1 MGAKVPRGGAILNTR
16 SKIGR
21 IYVNLHITLLH
32 TKHTSFDSCGFR
44 EDFFSYVSYYKH
56 MADNDVPGAW
66 PIWTPGS
73 WLSSSIKRIT

>member
-21 IYVNLHITLLH
+21 IYVKLHITLLH

-44 EDFFSYVSYYKH
+44 EDFFH
-56 MADNDVPGAW
+56 MF
-66 PIWTPGS
+66 PII
-73 WLSSSIKRIT
+73 SIWQIMMSQGRGPNGPQGHGCQVL